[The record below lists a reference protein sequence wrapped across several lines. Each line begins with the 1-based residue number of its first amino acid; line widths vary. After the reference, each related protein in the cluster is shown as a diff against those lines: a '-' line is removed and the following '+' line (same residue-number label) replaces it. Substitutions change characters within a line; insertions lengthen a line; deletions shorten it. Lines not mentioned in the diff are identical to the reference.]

1 MQILTHLKPFLKKH
15 MKYYAFGIFL
25 LIAVDVLQMLPPI
38 IIGNFTDMLTA
49 RTLKTPDTIRTIFY
63 IIIVAIGVA
72 LGRFGWRMTIIKSS
86 KTLEYWLRNRVFAH
100 LETLPLSYYNTHK
113 TGDLM
118 AHATNDINAVR
129 MSFGPGIIMFIDA
142 FFMSTL
148 TICLMMI
155 KVNLKLTLVALAP
168 LPLVAFFIITFGK
181 LIRQRFKRVQEAF
194 SDLSDNVQETFSGM
208 RVIKSFVREQS
219 TQAHFNLINEENFA
233 VNMKLAKISGLM
245 HPLLGF
251 ITMLSTLIALVYG
264 GYLVIYDTITVGA
277 FVTFFMYVGML
288 SWPMMAI
295 GFVYNTM
302 QRGQVSL
309 QRINAILDEPS
320 AFDDD
325 RNDLDFS
332 GTPAIQF
339 KNLTFQYPGQIIPA
353 LKDITFDLE
362 AGKTLAIVG
371 KTGSGKTTLMNL
383 LLRLY
388 EVDPGHLFIGGD
400 DITDIEPKSLR
411 HAIGYVPQDNFLFSK
426 EIVYNICFG
435 LDTPDLD
442 TSVEAAKR
450 AQIHDE
456 IISFK
461 DSYQSELG
469 ERGVNMSGGQKQRTS
484 IARALAKQPKI
495 LCLDD
500 ALSAVDT
507 KTEEAFLKELAK
519 LREKTTTLI
528 VSHRVSTVK
537 DADQI
542 LYLEQGEIL
551 ERGTHQSLLS
561 QKGAY
566 YELYQKQLLEEKI
579 TKES

>member
-49 RTLKTPDTIRTIFY
+49 RTLTTPDTIKIIFY

-86 KTLEYWLRNRVFAH
+86 KTMEYWLRNRVFAH

-142 FFMSTL
+142 FFMSTM
-148 TICLMMI
+148 TICLMMV

-219 TQAHFNLINEENFA
+219 TQAHFNIINEENFA

-325 RNDLDFS
+325 HYDLSFS

-339 KNLTFQYPGQIIPA
+339 QNLTFQYPGQTIPA
-353 LKDITFDLE
+353 LKNITFELE

-371 KTGSGKTTLMNL
+371 KTGSGKTTMMNL

-388 EVDPGHLFIGGD
+388 EVEPGHLFVGGD
-400 DITDIEPKSLR
+400 DITQIEPKSLR

-542 LYLEQGEIL
+542 LYLEHGEIL
-551 ERGTHQSLLS
+551 ERGDHQTLLS

>member
-1 MQILTHLKPFLKKH
+1 M
-15 MKYYAFGIFL
+15 
-25 LIAVDVLQMLPPI
+25 
-38 IIGNFTDMLTA
+38 
-49 RTLKTPDTIRTIFY
+49 
-63 IIIVAIGVA
+63 
-72 LGRFGWRMTIIKSS
+72 
-86 KTLEYWLRNRVFAH
+86 EYWLRNRVFAH

-142 FFMSTL
+142 FFMSTM
-148 TICLMMI
+148 TICLMMV

-219 TQAHFNLINEENFA
+219 TQAHFNIINEENFA

-325 RNDLDFS
+325 HYDLSFS

-339 KNLTFQYPGQIIPA
+339 QNLTFQYPGQTIPA
-353 LKDITFDLE
+353 LKNITFELE

-371 KTGSGKTTLMNL
+371 KTGSGKTTMMNL

-388 EVDPGHLFIGGD
+388 EVEPGHLFVGGD
-400 DITDIEPKSLR
+400 DITQIEPKSLR

-542 LYLEQGEIL
+542 LYLEHGEIL
-551 ERGTHQSLLS
+551 ERGDHQTLLS

>member
-15 MKYYAFGIFL
+15 MKYYWFGIFL
-25 LIAVDVLQMLPPI
+25 LVAVDVLQMLPPI
-38 IIGNFTDMLTA
+38 IIGNFTDMLTSK
-49 RTLKTPDTIRTIFY
+49 TLTTPDTVKTIFY

-72 LGRFGWRMTIIKSS
+72 FGRFGWRMAIIKTS

-118 AHATNDINAVR
+118 AHATNDISAVR
-129 MSFGPGIIMFIDA
+129 MSFGPGIVMFIDA
-142 FFMSTL
+142 FFMSTM
-148 TICLMMI
+148 TICLMMV
-155 KVNLKLTLVALAP
+155 KVDIKLTLVALAP

-181 LIRQRFKRVQEAF
+181 LIRQRFRRVQEAF
-194 SDLSDNVQETFSGM
+194 SDLSDNAQETFSGM

-219 TQAHFNLINEENFA
+219 TQDQFNLINEENFT
-233 VNMKLAKISGLM
+233 VNMKLAKVFGLM

-264 GYLVIYDTITVGA
+264 GYLVIYESITVGA

-295 GFVYNTM
+295 GFVYNSM

-309 QRINAILDEPS
+309 QRINDILNVPS
-320 AFDDD
+320 AFDENSYDV
-325 RNDLDFS
+325 DFS
-332 GTPAIQF
+332 GNPAIKFQ
-339 KNLTFQYPGQIIPA
+339 NLTFKYPGQETPA
-353 LKDITFDLE
+353 LKNISFELE

-388 EVDPGHLFIGGD
+388 EIEPGRVFVGGD
-400 DITDIEPKSLR
+400 DIMRIEPKSLR
-411 HAIGYVPQDNFLFSK
+411 HHIGYVPQDNFLFSK

-435 LDTPDLD
+435 LDTPDLA

-450 AQIHDE
+450 AQIHEE
-456 IISFK
+456 ILSFK
-461 DSYQSELG
+461 EDYSAELG

-484 IARALAKQPKI
+484 IARALAKQPQI

-519 LREKTTTLI
+519 LRKDTTTLI
-528 VSHRVSTVK
+528 VSHRISTVK

-542 LYLEQGEIL
+542 LYLENGEIL
-551 ERGTHQSLLS
+551 ERGSHQSLID

-579 TKES
+579 TQES